1 MVFNFTYNLLRRT
14 QIEVPASAEPY
25 CPTVGHHPFAGEPC
39 GPTFVKCA
47 LNADTAQIEP
57 TMFRCPA
64 GYSYW
69 RVSRRCERTE
79 KLLANNCSTS
89 GRLLQRQLAAEA
101 DNFPVEWI
109 NLGRA
114 RKLRL

>member
-1 MVFNFTYNLLRRT
+1 MPGDEPLC
-14 QIEVPASAEPY
+14 PAE
-25 CPTVGHHPFAGEPC
+25 GHHPFAGEAC
-39 GPTFVKCA
+39 GPTFIRCVRDS
-47 LNADTAQIEP
+47 DTDRMEA
-57 TMFRCPA
+57 TMYRCPA

-79 KLLANNCSTS
+79 KLLANNCAAS
-89 GRLLQRQLAAEA
+89 GRSLARYAGQV